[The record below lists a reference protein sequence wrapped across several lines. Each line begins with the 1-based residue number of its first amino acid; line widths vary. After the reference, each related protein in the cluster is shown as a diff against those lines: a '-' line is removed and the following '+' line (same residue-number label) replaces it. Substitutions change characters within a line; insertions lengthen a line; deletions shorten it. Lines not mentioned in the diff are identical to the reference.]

1 MLKKSLLALIIF
13 VSLMACTSE
22 TKSITFKTIE
32 VKTAFDADISVLYD
46 VAEGTNGVSTTINKH
61 IEQAIVESIGLDS
74 SLKDIS
80 TVLKTFNKQ
89 YVEFITDFPDSALAK
104 WELQVET
111 EKTYQSDD
119 VITLAI
125 SVYEYQ
131 GGAHGNSHIHLLN
144 INPKTGKIFKLDAI
158 IEDIKGF
165 ESLAKTYFIKNLTQK
180 DENLKME
187 DYFFGEPFHLPENM
201 GFSDDGF
208 ILLYNV
214 YEVASY
220 AQGYTEFA
228 IPYDDMDPYLKL
240 Y

>member
-1 MLKKSLLALIIF
+1 MPTLMVIL
-13 VSLMACTSE
+13 SLMACTSE
-22 TKSITFKTIE
+22 TKTITFKTIE
-32 VKTAFDADISVLYD
+32 VKTSFDADISVLYH
-46 VAEGTNGVSTTINKH
+46 VAEGTNEISAAINKH
-61 IEQAIVESIGLDS
+61 IEQAIIENIGLDS
-74 SLKDIS
+74 SFEDIS
-80 TVLKTFNKQ
+80 TVLKAFNNQ
-89 YVEFITDFPDSALAK
+89 YVEFLTDFPDSALPK

-111 EKTYQSDD
+111 EKTYQSED

-125 SVYEYQ
+125 SIYEYQ

-144 INPKTGKIFKLDAI
+144 IDPKTGKIFDRDSI
-158 IEDIKGF
+158 IEDMKGF
-165 ESLAKTYFIKNLTQK
+165 ESLAKTYFIKNLNEK

-187 DYFFGEPFHLPENM
+187 DYFFGEPFHLPENI

-228 IPYDDMDPYLKL
+228 IPYDEMDPYLKL
-240 Y
+240 F